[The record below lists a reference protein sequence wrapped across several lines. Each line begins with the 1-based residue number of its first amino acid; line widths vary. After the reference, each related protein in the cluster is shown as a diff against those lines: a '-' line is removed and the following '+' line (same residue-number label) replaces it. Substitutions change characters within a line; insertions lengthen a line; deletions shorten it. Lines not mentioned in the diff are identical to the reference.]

1 MDKNWETMKPQE
13 ALSKLGSSSDGLS
26 HIELGLKRKKYGM
39 NKIIEKKITWV
50 EILARQFRSI
60 FFWIL
65 LSASILSFFAH
76 ENHSALVI
84 GCIAFLVIS
93 LGFFQEY
100 KANRAVEALK
110 RMLDPQVRVVR
121 QGTTETASAGS
132 LVPGDIV
139 LLKTGD
145 KIPADAKIIETSGLR
160 VDESIVTGESEPVE
174 KRLGN
179 ILLTGSHVVY
189 GNCKAV
195 VFATGM
201 NSHLGKIAKMMEM
214 PEEEVPL
221 QKQTKSL
228 TRKIAYIVL
237 TVSALTLIAS
247 VASGY
252 SFIDA
257 SILAVAVAVSGIPEA
272 LPLTVTVAL
281 AIGIK
286 KMAKNNAIPKTMT
299 AVETLGSVTVIC
311 ADKTGTITKNQMTVS
326 KIYAS
331 GEMFDV
337 TGEGYD
343 VKGEIGFAGTPVKA
357 SSSPTLHKL
366 LLASVLCNNAE
377 LTEKEDRWNVIGTP
391 TEGAL
396 LVAAAKTDIWKKESE
411 IANPRRLEVPFSSE
425 TKLMV
430 TVNEHGGKRIAFM
443 KGAPERILQR
453 CDRMEN
459 AGKIRKIGTDDI
471 GQLTKIDHD
480 MASGALRVLAVAY
493 KPLAGKAGRTE
504 LDGGFIFLGFLGMLD
519 PPKNGVAESVEQCRN
534 AGIKVVMITGDHEHT
549 ALAVAKRIGLDG
561 GPKVITGNE
570 LSNMS
575 DKELEDIVDTVS
587 IFART
592 HPNQKL
598 RIVNAL
604 KTKGHV
610 VAMTGD
616 GVNDAPAMK
625 AAHVGVAMGLS
636 GTEVSTEAASMVLE
650 DDNFSTIVK
659 AIRRGRGTYENLRK
673 FTAFLLSC
681 NLAEV
686 SIVLVAL
693 ILLPLMGFEAAIP
706 LLALQILILNLIID
720 DMPAVALGIDPIRP
734 DIMQRPPRRPDE
746 PLLSSNDWVTILSTG
761 AYIALITF
769 AIFVTHIHDLALART
784 MTFTV
789 LVSLSLFNIFNF
801 RSFSS
806 SAFQTLLLGNKW
818 LGIALIGSVT
828 VVMIM
833 LYHPYAEETFGTV
846 PLSLNQI
853 ALVFVLGATIIPFM
867 EIRKFLSARFA
878 YSLEKTGSP

>member
-1 MDKNWETMKPQE
+1 MDQNWEKLKPQE
-13 ALSKLGSSSDGLS
+13 ALSRLGTSPNGLS
-26 HIELGLKRKKYGM
+26 HIELGLRRRKYGQ
-39 NKIIEKKITWV
+39 NKLMEKKTTEL

-65 LSASILSFFAH
+65 LAAAVLSFFAEEH
-76 ENHSALVI
+76 HSALVI
-84 GCIAFLVIS
+84 GIIAFFVCAI
-93 LGFFQEY
+93 GFFQEY

-110 RMLDPQVRVVR
+110 KMLDPQVRVIR
-121 QGTTETASAGS
+121 QGVIETAPAVS

-139 LLKTGD
+139 VLKTGD
-145 KIPADAKIIETSGLR
+145 KIPADSKIIEMSGLR

-174 KRLGN
+174 KHLGG

-189 GNCKAV
+189 GTCKAV

-228 TRKIAYIVL
+228 TSRIAFVVLIVS
-237 TVSALTLIAS
+237 VLTLIAS

-252 SFIDA
+252 SFIEA

-281 AIGIK
+281 AIGMK

-311 ADKTGTITKNQMTVS
+311 SDKTGTITKNQMTIT

-343 VKGEIGFAGTPVKA
+343 VKGEFGFAGAPIAA
-357 SSSPTLHKL
+357 SSRPTLHKL
-366 LLASVLCNNAE
+366 LLASTLCNDAE
-377 LTEKEDRWNVIGTP
+377 LVEKDDRWSIIGTP

-396 LVAAAKTDIWKKESE
+396 LVAAAKADIWKKESV
-411 IANPRRLEVPFSSE
+411 NSHPRRLEVPFSSE
-425 TKLMV
+425 SKYMV
-430 TVNEHGGKRIAFM
+430 TVNEHGGKNVAYM
-443 KGAPERILQR
+443 KGAPERVLR
-453 CDRMEN
+453 HCDRIEV
-459 AGKIRKIGTDDI
+459 AGKVRRMGKDETE
-471 GQLTKIDHD
+471 QLARIDQD

-493 KPLAGKAGRTE
+493 KPLTE
-504 LDGGFIFLGFLGMLD
+504 KTDKSELEGGFILLGLVGMLD
-519 PPKNGVAESVEQCRN
+519 PPKKGVAESVEQCRN
-534 AGIKVVMITGDHEHT
+534 AGIKVIMITGDHPHT
-549 ALAVAKRIGLDG
+549 ALAIAKRIGLDG
-561 GPKVITGNE
+561 GPKVITGDE

-575 DKELEDIVDTVS
+575 DKELAGIVDSVS

-604 KTKGHV
+604 KAKGHI

-616 GVNDAPAMK
+616 GVNDAPAIK

-636 GTEVSTEAASMVLE
+636 GTEVSTEAADMILE
-650 DDNFSTIVK
+650 DDNFATIVK

-681 NLAEV
+681 NMAEV
-686 SIVLVAL
+686 SIVLIAL
-693 ILLPLMGFEAAIP
+693 ILLPIMGFEATIP

-720 DMPAVALGIDPIRP
+720 DMPAVALGVDPIRS
-734 DIMQRPPRRPDE
+734 DIMQRPPRKPNE
-746 PLLSSNDWVTILSTG
+746 PLLSRNDWLTVFSTG
-761 AYIALITF
+761 IYIAFITF
-769 AIFVTHIHDLALART
+769 AIFVIHIHEVALART

-801 RSFSS
+801 RSLSS
-806 SAFQTLLLGNKW
+806 SAFQTLFLGNKW
-818 LGIALIGSVT
+818 LGIALIGSVA
-828 VVMIM
+828 VVLIM
-833 LYHPYAEETFGTV
+833 LYHPYAEETFDTV
-846 PLSLNQI
+846 PLSLNQLI
-853 ALVFVLGATIIPFM
+853 LVFVLGATIIPFM
-867 EIRKFLSARFA
+867 EIRKFLSARLA
-878 YSLEKTGSP
+878 SY

>member
-1 MDKNWETMKPQE
+1 MDQNWDKLKPQE
-13 ALSKLGSSSDGLS
+13 ALSRLGTSPNGLS
-26 HIELGLKRKKYGM
+26 HIELGLKRRKYGP
-39 NKIIEKKITWV
+39 NKLTEKKTTEL

-65 LSASILSFFAH
+65 LSAAVLSFFAEEH
-76 ENHSALVI
+76 HSALVI
-84 GCIAFLVIS
+84 GVIAFFVCSI
-93 LGFFQEY
+93 GFFQEY

-110 RMLDPQVRVVR
+110 KMLDPQVRVIR
-121 QGTTETASAGS
+121 QGVIETAPAIS

-139 LLKTGD
+139 ILKTGD
-145 KIPADAKIIETSGLR
+145 KIPADCKIIEMSGLR

-174 KRLGN
+174 KHLGG

-189 GNCKAV
+189 GSCRAV

-221 QKQTKSL
+221 QAQTKSL
-228 TRKIAYIVL
+228 TRRIAYVVL
-237 TVSALTLIAS
+237 VVSVLTLIAS

-252 SFIDA
+252 SFIEA

-281 AIGIK
+281 AIGMK

-311 ADKTGTITKNQMTVS
+311 ADKTGTITKNQMTVT
-326 KIYAS
+326 KIYVG

-337 TGEGYD
+337 AGEGYD
-343 VKGEIGFAGTPVKA
+343 VKGEFGFAGAPIAA
-357 SSSPTLHKL
+357 SSRPTLHKL
-366 LLASVLCNNAE
+366 LLASTLCNDAE
-377 LTEKEDRWNVIGTP
+377 LVEKDDRWSIIGTP

-396 LVAAAKTDIWKKESE
+396 LVAAAKADIWKKES
-411 IANPRRLEVPFSSE
+411 ANAHPRRLEVPFSSE
-425 TKLMV
+425 SKYMV
-430 TVNEHGGKRIAFM
+430 TVNEHGGKNVAYM
-443 KGAPERILQR
+443 KGAPERVLR
-453 CDRMEN
+453 HCDRIEE
-459 AGKIRKIGTDDI
+459 AGKARRMGTDETE
-471 GQLTKIDHD
+471 QLARIDQD

-493 KPLAGKAGRTE
+493 KPLTEKTDNTE
-504 LDGGFIFLGFLGMLD
+504 LEGGFILLGLVGMLD
-519 PPKNGVAESVEQCRN
+519 PPKKGVAESVEQCRN
-534 AGIKVVMITGDHEHT
+534 AGIKVVMITGDHPHT

-561 GPKVITGNE
+561 GPKVITGDE

-575 DKELEDIVDTVS
+575 DKELEGIVDSVS

-604 KTKGHV
+604 KTKGHI

-616 GVNDAPAMK
+616 GVNDAPAIK

-636 GTEVSTEAASMVLE
+636 GTEVSTEAADMVLE
-650 DDNFSTIVK
+650 DDNFATIVK

-681 NLAEV
+681 NMAEV
-686 SIVLVAL
+686 SIVLIAL
-693 ILLPLMGFEAAIP
+693 ILLPIMGFEATIP

-734 DIMQRPPRRPDE
+734 DIMQRPPRRPHE
-746 PLLSSNDWVTILSTG
+746 PLLSRNDWLTVFSTG
-761 AYIALITF
+761 IYIAFITF
-769 AIFVTHIHDLALART
+769 AIFVIHIHDVALART

-789 LVSLSLFNIFNF
+789 LVSLSLFNLFNF

-806 SAFQTLLLGNKW
+806 SAFQTLFLGNKW
-818 LGIALIGSVT
+818 LGVALIGSVT
-828 VVMIM
+828 VVMFM
-833 LYHPYAEETFGTV
+833 LYHPYAEETFSTI
-846 PLSLNQI
+846 PLSLNQLI
-853 ALVFVLGATIIPFM
+853 LVFVLGATIIPFM
-867 EIRKFLSARFA
+867 EIRKFLSTRLVS
-878 YSLEKTGSP
+878 Y